1 MVLFKRDRNCSR
13 ISIAT
18 WNVQGLSAKEK
29 KEQLGRDCNAYAID
43 LMCIQ
48 ETKVPDYDEIN
59 LLSGNKLILM
69 KQKSA
74 KHRGLGFVIGP
85 CLIRLIGDHTAIQVP
100 HSDKAPW
107 RVNCH
112 LHRRIMFID
121 KILQLQRQFRR
132 YAS

>member
-1 MVLFKRDRNCSR
+1 MVLFKKKDRNRSR

-69 KQKSA
+69 EQKTGTS
-74 KHRGLGFVIGP
+74 KTRF
-85 CLIRLIGDHTAIQVP
+85 RYRTTFNTTY
-100 HSDKAPW
+100 S
-107 RVNCH
+107 
-112 LHRRIMFID
+112 
-121 KILQLQRQFRR
+121 ILVVR
-132 YAS
+132 

>member
-1 MVLFKRDRNCSR
+1 MVLFKKDRNRSR

-69 KQKSA
+69 EQKTA
-74 KHRGLGFVIGP
+74 KH
-85 CLIRLIGDHTAIQVP
+85 
-100 HSDKAPW
+100 
-107 RVNCH
+107 
-112 LHRRIMFID
+112 
-121 KILQLQRQFRR
+121 
-132 YAS
+132 